1 MARICFP
8 DRRWVV
14 IVFALLFSGAKAA
27 SPEHAAVAQATELC
41 EHNDWPRAEAFLRA
55 ALDRFGANDD
65 DNAWELRLLYARAL
79 TGQAKHESAA
89 AVLGVN
95 LPPQLAHSA
104 IAVRRL
110 LALAEL
116 EIRKPRA
123 DVSNPL
129 LRADNLLHEAETLAR
144 SDHPLLL
151 SDVFFHRAALE
162 YVRPNQDASERYA
175 RDAIRLARRHH
186 QRVVEANALATLARL
201 CTSQRRYREAVDL
214 DRQAL
219 GLAEE
224 LGSPSKI
231 AKVSGNLGWALK
243 DVGDFE
249 EARDYLKSSVAI
261 AEKIG
266 SRTDMVPALHN
277 LGDIALH
284 DRDPAAALSYYAK
297 GLAIAREINH
307 ADLGEFV
314 ANMADAQVSVGD
326 LASARIMNNEALAR
340 VRAAK
345 KPEEELRSLLID
357 ARIDAAAG
365 QLDTAITKATHIVD
379 VWQTSPQRWEAEARL
394 ADFYVAANNPA
405 QAEKYF
411 RRAVETSAEARRKVI
426 SEELRL
432 PFGALVRELYDRYV
446 AFLLATGRR
455 DDALNAAE
463 QSRAQT
469 LEEALGED
477 TTEPRG
483 DLKRVAQEHGAV
495 ILAYWLAPAR
505 SYVWTITSTSIAVDV
520 LKPSGEIESAVE
532 RYAGDLTGPMA
543 GSGSAPQGEKLYAML
558 LPAAAKRLHGGQRV
572 IVIPD
577 GRLHAFNMETL
588 VDPISH
594 HYWIEDVTLET
605 ASSIDLLNRPRT
617 EDASK
622 SMLIIGDPPSP
633 DPQFPRLAHAAE
645 EVTRIQ
651 QQFKSCVVLTG
662 AAATPSAYARAAPE
676 RYGIVHFVAHGV
688 ATRLRPLESAV
699 ILARE
704 GESYKLYARD
714 IVRKR
719 LHARLVTISSCHGAG
734 TRAYTGEGLV
744 GLAWAF
750 LHAGARQVIAALW
763 EVNDSA
769 TPALMSDLYA
779 GIRRGDDPAVAL
791 RAAKLKLVRGTNVD
805 RLPRYWAP
813 FVLYSGS

>member
-1 MARICFP
+1 MVPTCFP
-8 DRRWVV
+8 DRRWII
-14 IVFALLFSGAKAA
+14 IVLALLFSGVKAMV
-27 SPEHAAVAQATELC
+27 PEHAAVVQARGLC
-41 EHNDWPRAEAFLRA
+41 DRSDWPRAEAFLRA
-55 ALDRFGANDD
+55 ATERFGAKDD
-65 DNAWELRLLYARAL
+65 DDVWELRLLYAQAL
-79 TGQAKHESAA
+79 IGQSKGEAAA
-89 AVLGVN
+89 AVLAPS
-95 LPPQLAHSA
+95 LPLRLAHSA
-104 IAVRRL
+104 IAVRRML
-110 LALAEL
+110 EQAEL

-123 DVSNPL
+123 DPSNPL
-129 LRADNLLHEAETLAR
+129 MRADTLIRKAETLTR
-144 SDHPLLL
+144 RDHPVLL
-151 SDVFFHRAALE
+151 SDVYFHRAALE
-162 YVRPNQDASERYA
+162 YARNHTEASEKYA
-175 RDAIRLARRHH
+175 LNAIRLARRHH
-186 QRVVEANALATLARL
+186 LRVAEINALGTLARL
-201 CTSQRRYREAVDL
+201 RTAQHLYREAVDL
-214 DRQAL
+214 NRQAL
-219 GLAEE
+219 PLAME
-224 LGSPSKI
+224 LGATSKV
-231 AKVSGNLGWALK
+231 ATLSLNLGWALK
-243 DVGDFE
+243 MVGDFE
-249 EARDYLKSSVAI
+249 EASDYLNSSVAI
-261 AEKIG
+261 TDKTG
-266 SRTDMVPALHN
+266 SLNDAIPALHN

-284 DRDPAAALSYYAK
+284 NHDPSTALRYYAK
-297 GLAIAREINH
+297 GLAMARKVNH
-307 ADLGEFV
+307 SELGEFV
-314 ANMADAQVSVGD
+314 ANMADAEVAVGD

-345 KPEEELRSLLID
+345 NPEEELRSLLID

-365 QLDTAITKATHIVD
+365 QLDMAIAKASHIVD
-379 VWQTSPQRWEAEARL
+379 AWQTSPQRWEAEARL
-394 ADFYVAANNPA
+394 ADFYVTANNSA

-411 RRAVETSAEARRKVI
+411 RRAVETSAEARRKVS

-432 PFGALVRELYDRYV
+432 PFGALVRELCDRYV
-446 AFLLATGRR
+446 EFLLASDRR
-455 DDALNAAE
+455 DDALKAAE

-483 DLKRVAQEHGAV
+483 DLKRVARERGAV
-495 ILAYWLAPAR
+495 ILAYWLAPSR
-505 SYVWTITSTSIAVDV
+505 SYVWTITPTSIAVDD
-520 LKPSGEIESAVE
+520 LKPSGEIERAVD
-532 RYAGDLTGPMA
+532 RYAGELTGPMA
-543 GSGSAPQGEKLYAML
+543 GSGSASQGEQLYTML
-558 LPAAAKRLHGGQRV
+558 LPAAAKRLRGGQRV

-588 VDPISH
+588 VDPTH
-594 HYWIEDVTLET
+594 RYWIEDVTIET
-605 ASSIDLLNRPRT
+605 ASSINLLNRPRT

-622 SMLIIGDPPSP
+622 SMLVIGDPPSP
-633 DPQFPRLAHAAE
+633 DRQFPRLAHAAE
-645 EVTRIQ
+645 EVRRIQ

-714 IVRKR
+714 IVKKK

-769 TPALMSDLYA
+769 TPGLMSDLYA

-791 RAAKLKLVRGTNVD
+791 RAAKLKLVRGTNVY

>member
-14 IVFALLFSGAKAA
+14 IVFALLFSSAKAL
-27 SPEHAAVAQATELC
+27 SPEHAAVLQGTELC
-41 EHNDWPRAEAFLRA
+41 ERNDWPRAEAFLRA
-55 ALDRFGANDD
+55 ALERFGANDD
-65 DNAWELRLLYARAL
+65 DDVWELRLLYAQAL
-79 TGQAKHESAA
+79 RGQTKHESAA

-95 LPPQLAHSA
+95 LPPRLAHSA
-104 IAVRRL
+104 IAVRRM
-110 LALAEL
+110 LAQAEL
-116 EIRKPRA
+116 EIRKPHA

-129 LRADNLLHEAETLAR
+129 LRADTLLRDAETLAR
-144 SDHPLLL
+144 SDQPLLL

-162 YVRPNQDASERYA
+162 YVRPNQEASEKYA
-175 RDAIRLARRHH
+175 RDAIRLARRHN
-186 QRVVEANALATLARL
+186 QRVLESNALATLARL
-201 CTSQRRYREAVDL
+201 RTSQRRYREAVDL

-219 GLAEE
+219 ELAEK
-224 LGSPSKI
+224 LQSPSKI

-249 EARDYLKSSVAI
+249 EAHDYLISSVAI

-284 DRDPAAALSYYAK
+284 DRDPAAALRYYSR

-340 VRAAK
+340 LRAAK

-365 QLDTAITKATHIVD
+365 QLDTAIAKATHIVD
-379 VWQTSPQRWEAEARL
+379 AWQTSPQKWEAEARL

-411 RRAVETSAEARRKVI
+411 RRAVETAAEARRKVI

-432 PFGALVRELYDRYV
+432 PFGSLVRELYDRYV
-446 AFLLATGRR
+446 EFLLAANRR
-455 DDALNAAE
+455 EDALNAAE

-483 DLKRVAQEHGAV
+483 DLKRVARERGAV
-495 ILAYWLAPAR
+495 ILAYWLAPTH
-505 SYVWTITSTSIAVDV
+505 SYVWTITPTSIAVDV
-520 LKPSGEIESAVE
+520 LKPSDEIERALG
-532 RYAGDLTGPMA
+532 RYMRDLTGLMA
-543 GSGSAPQGEKLYAML
+543 GSGSAPQGERLYTML
-558 LPAAAKRLHGGQRV
+558 LPAAARRLRGGQRV

-594 HYWIEDVTLET
+594 HYWIENVTVET
-605 ASSIDLLNRPRT
+605 ASSIDLLNRPQT
-617 EDASK
+617 EDAST
-622 SMLIIGDPPSP
+622 SMLIVGDPPSP
-633 DPQFPRLAHAAE
+633 DRQFPRLAHAAE

-651 QQFKSCVVLTG
+651 QQFKSCVALTG
-662 AAATPSAYARAAPE
+662 AAATPSAYARATPE
-676 RYGIVHFVAHGV
+676 RYGFIHFVAHGF

-714 IVRKR
+714 IVKKP

-769 TPALMSDLYA
+769 TPGLMSDLYA
-779 GIRRGDDPAVAL
+779 GIRHGDDPAVAL
-791 RAAKLKLVRGTNVD
+791 RAAKLKLVRRTDGF